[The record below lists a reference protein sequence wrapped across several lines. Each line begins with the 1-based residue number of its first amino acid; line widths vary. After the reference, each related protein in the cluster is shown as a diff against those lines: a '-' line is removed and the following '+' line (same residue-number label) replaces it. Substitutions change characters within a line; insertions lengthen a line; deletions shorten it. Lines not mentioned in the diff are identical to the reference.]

1 MKIEVVNKLKNL
13 PIKTTNNVKFPTYKI
28 SGTSN
33 FYFSTIYGTRGAG
46 KTNCLINILEIEREI
61 MLKGENKI
69 YWFSPTCDEKV
80 AEMIKKYPD
89 NFIYIDELN
98 RARLDEVLQ
107 VIKIMV
113 DDWYEKMAAY
123 KLLKKLVEGK
133 FNLKIL
139 EPEELRKLEE
149 NNFYIDIDW
158 QIFNTEHPPISQI
171 VFDDLAG
178 NLLLNGNGKEAK
190 YFYSF
195 CLKHRHRPHHCG
207 LFILSQY
214 PKAISR
220 NVRSQANLIIQF
232 NGLNTANMHLMF
244 EEYSALFKH
253 KMQNYIDVLQ
263 EIERRTD
270 RSFLLMFYDSAKFV
284 RINFDEEIS
293 FD

>member
-13 PIKTTNNVKFPTYKI
+13 PIKTTSDVKFPTYKI

-33 FYFSTIYGTRGAG
+33 FYFSTVFGTRGAG
-46 KTNCLINILEIEREI
+46 KTNCIINIIEIEREI
-61 MLKGENKI
+61 MLKGENKVF
-69 YWFSPTCDEKV
+69 WFSPTCDEKV
-80 AEMIKKYPD
+80 AEMIKKYPE
-89 NFIYIDELN
+89 NFVYIDELN
-98 RARLDEVLQ
+98 RARLDEVLE

-113 DDWYEKMAAY
+113 EDWYEKMDAY
-123 KLLKKLVEGK
+123 KLLKKLVGAK
-133 FNLKIL
+133 FNLKVL
-139 EPEELRKLEE
+139 DPEELRKLEE
-149 NNFYIDIDW
+149 NNFFIDVDW
-158 QIFNTEHPPISQI
+158 QNFNTDHPPISQI
-171 VFDDLAG
+171 IFDDLAG

-220 NVRSQANLIIQF
+220 SIRSQANLIIQF
-232 NGLNTANMHLMF
+232 NGLNHENLKMMF
-244 EEYSALFKH
+244 SEYSALFKH

-263 EIERRTD
+263 EIEKRAD
-270 RSFLLMFYDSAKFV
+270 RSFLLMFYDSRKFV
-284 RINFDEEIS
+284 RLNFDEEIA